1 LKTDRTDDKKGIVMT
16 KVKRA
21 TYNMDWKWQRGNNQL
36 INKSKIF

>member
-21 TYNMDWKWQRGNNQL
+21 TYNMD
-36 INKSKIF
+36 